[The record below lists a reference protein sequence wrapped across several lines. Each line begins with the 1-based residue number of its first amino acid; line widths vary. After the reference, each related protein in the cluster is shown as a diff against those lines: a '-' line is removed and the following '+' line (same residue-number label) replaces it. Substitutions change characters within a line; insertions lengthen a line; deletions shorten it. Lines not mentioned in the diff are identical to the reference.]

1 MKKTWTNRLAAVS
14 LILAIGTG
22 TGTILKAKE
31 EKDVNSGGGVRSS
44 RNNL

>member
-31 EKDVNSGGGVRSS
+31 EKDVNSGGGTKFKK
-44 RNNL
+44 